1 MWTPRSHPQIHSRRW
16 LLARLAAVPA
26 IAAVPRLAWTEAE
39 ASQSTLDQMLNVM
52 DFEPVAR
59 AALPPA
65 HWGYIATG
73 VDDDRTVA
81 INHEAFSQ
89 VEIRARRFVDVSK
102 VDLSVSMFGA
112 THFS

>member
-1 MWTPRSHPQIHSRRW
+1 MLTLRPPPQTWSRRW
-16 LLARLAAVPA
+16 LLARLAAVPTVA
-26 IAAVPRLAWTEAE
+26 ATSRIAWAE
-39 ASQSTLDQMLNVM
+39 AVTAPPSLDQMLNVM

-59 AALPPA
+59 AAIPPA

-102 VDLSVSMFGA
+102 VDLSVSMF
-112 THFS
+112 